1 MQKTMRSLF
10 GVLGVLMGAITAY
23 TMPTSQLNPYVFLPD
38 VFWSKVLVYTL
49 CMMTLGLIFYFLYP
63 TIYKRMEKIGTS
75 IERAFDGFQL
85 SEILFSLFGFIVG
98 LVIATLISFAF
109 TQIPFVWV
117 RVISTI
123 AAYIIFGYLGA
134 TLPGRKKDE
143 LVNAFRNTL
152 RSREEKDV
160 LPAKRM
166 SKKRVSIASKVVDT
180 SALIDGRMVDVVKS
194 GFLEGCLVIPVFVV
208 KELQTIADSADS
220 LKREK
225 GRRGLDVINELQQI
239 EDLPI
244 QIVEDDYPDLDGVD
258 EKLLHFAKD
267 HKCDILTLDYNLN
280 KVAQVQGLSVLNL
293 NELSN
298 AVKPILLP
306 GEERNV
312 YLIKEGKESAQA
324 IAYLEDGTMIVVEN
338 GRRYLHQNVNV
349 VVSSVL
355 QTAAGRMIFA
365 RVKQD
370 KRR

>member
-1 MQKTMRSLF
+1 MQKTMRFLF
-10 GVLGVLMGAITAY
+10 GLLGILMGAIAAY
-23 TMPTSQLNPYVFLPD
+23 TLPTSQLNPYSLLPD
-38 VFWSKVLVYTL
+38 VFGSKVLVYIL
-49 CMMTLGLIFYFLYP
+49 SMIVLGLIFYFLYP
-63 TIYKRMEKIGTS
+63 TIYKRMEKIGVS
-75 IERAFDGFQL
+75 IERSFDSFQL
-85 SEILFSLFGFIVG
+85 SEIIFSLVGFIVG
-98 LVIATLISFAF
+98 LLIATLISFAF
-109 TQIPFVWV
+109 AQIPFVWV
-117 RVISTI
+117 RVIATI

-134 TLPGRKKDE
+134 TLPGRKKEE
-143 LVNAFRNTL
+143 LINAFRCAL
-152 RSREEKDV
+152 RSKEEKET
-160 LPAKRM
+160 LTAKKM
-166 SKKRVSIASKVVDT
+166 SKKRVNIANKVIDT

-194 GFLEGCLVIPVFVV
+194 GFLEGCLIIPVFVV

-225 GRRGLDVINELQQI
+225 GRRGLDIINELQQV
-239 EDLPI
+239 DHLSI
-244 QIVEDDYPDLDGVD
+244 QIVEDDYPQLDGVD
-258 EKLLHFAKD
+258 EKLLHFAKS

-280 KVAQVQGLSVLNL
+280 KVAQVQGISVLNI

-312 YLIKEGKESAQA
+312 QLIKEGKENTQA

-338 GRRYLHQNVNV
+338 GRKYLHQNVAV
-349 VVSSVL
+349 IVTSVL